1 MFTVYGNND
10 SGNSYKVKLV
20 LEQLQLPYKWAQ
32 MDSTRGE
39 TRTAEFL
46 AKNPNGK
53 VPTLQLED
61 GGFLPESDAFLCY
74 LAEGSALMP
83 GGRLDRAHVLQWMFF
98 EQYSHEP
105 YVAVARSVI
114 RYLPP
119 DSPRRAELLTA
130 AGYAF
135 TVQSADVDESGVPG
149 ETPEAYVVRVARAKA
164 RAIAAGRRESGSVV
178 LATPVCKGLPRN
190 SGQSAARC
198 GLPFNSQSTARPRT
212 IPRGA
217 RASKVS
223 RRRGEECIAATMK
236 DCGVGTAHLRTPD
249 SL

>member
-1 MFTVYGNND
+1 MLTVYGNND

-20 LEQLQLPYKWAQ
+20 LEQLQLPYKWVQ

-61 GGFLPESDAFLCY
+61 GAFLPESNAILCY

-83 GGRLDRAHVLQWMFF
+83 EGRLERARTLQWMFF

-105 YVAVARSVI
+105 YIAVARSVI

-119 DSPRRAELLTA
+119 DSPRRAELPRLVERGNQA
-130 AGYAF
+130 LA
-135 TVQSADVDESGVPG
+135 VMEQHLQ
-149 ETPEAYVVRVARAKA
+149 
-164 RAIAAGRRESGSVV
+164 RE
-178 LATPVCKGLPRN
+178 PYF
-190 SGQSAARC
+190 AARRYSVADIALYAYTHC
-198 GLPFNSQSTARPRT
+198 AGAGGFDLQRFPAVCAWLERVRSQPRHV
-212 IPRGA
+212 PLQA
-217 RASKVS
+217 
-223 RRRGEECIAATMK
+223 
-236 DCGVGTAHLRTPD
+236 
-249 SL
+249 